1 MDRGI
6 APERVTDMATKFY
19 GNIMNRLEE
28 GKQFCGEIT
37 VGTGMT
43 EYSWSDRDAYEVTAV
58 RDQKHVTVRR
68 LDYKAKNPGAMDNEW
83 ELYSNPENPECD
95 MVKVGD
101 VWYWTV
107 TVTAEEWA
115 QAKAQMDA
123 GEIEWALSIV
133 RNGFDP
139 DKIMAKGKQTKRTK
153 ANVSFGV
160 ARYYY
165 DYEF

>member
-1 MDRGI
+1 
-6 APERVTDMATKFY
+6 MASKFY
-19 GNIMNRLEE
+19 GNLMNRLEE

-43 EYSWSDRDAYEVTAV
+43 EYHWSDRDAYEVTAV

-68 LDYKAKNPGAMDNEW
+68 LDHKKKDGAEWYANEW
-83 ELYSNPENPECD
+83 ELYSNPENPEREL
-95 MVKVGD
+95 VKVGEY
-101 VWYWTV
+101 WYWTN
-107 TVTAEEWA
+107 TVTAADWEAA
-115 QAKAQMDA
+115 QEQMNNGDFC
-123 GEIEWALSIV
+123 WVSSIV
-133 RNGFDP
+133 CNGFDP
-139 DKIMAKGKQTKRTK
+139 EKIMQKGKQTKRTK

>member
-1 MDRGI
+1 
-6 APERVTDMATKFY
+6 MARKFY
-19 GNIMNRLEE
+19 GNLMNRLEE

-68 LDYKAKNPGAMDNEW
+68 LDYEAKNPGAMDNEW
-83 ELYSNPENPECD
+83 ELYSNPANPEYD
-95 MVKVGD
+95 MQKVGE
-101 VWYWTV
+101 VWYWV
-107 TVTAEEWA
+107 DTVTAEEW
-115 QAKAQMDA
+115 QEAKAQMDS
-123 GEIEWALSIV
+123 GDPRMALSIV
-133 RNGFDP
+133 TNGFDP
-139 DKIMAKGKQTKRTK
+139 DKIMRQGKQTKRRK

-165 DYEF
+165 DYSF

>member
-1 MDRGI
+1 
-6 APERVTDMATKFY
+6 MAKFY
-19 GNIMNRLEE
+19 GNLMNRLEE

-68 LDYKAKNPGAMDNEW
+68 LDYKAKNPGMMDNEW
-83 ELYSNPENPECD
+83 ELFSNPANPECD

-101 VWYWTV
+101 VWYWTD
-107 TVTAEEWA
+107 TCTAEELA
-115 QAKAQMDA
+115 
-123 GEIEWALSIV
+123 EIEKDPRNLLALV
-133 RNGFDP
+133 VAGFDP
-139 DKIMAKGKQTKRTK
+139 DKIRAKGKQTKRRK

-160 ARYYY
+160 ARQYY
-165 DYEF
+165 DYSF